1 MLWLYL
7 ITVSSLLCPGGLAS
21 NSDKSPTKYIL
32 YDINPGE
39 GFNLRRDVY
48 MRMAVFVRYFY
59 KCLSHEKKIEICSE
73 S

>member
-7 ITVSSLLCPGGLAS
+7 VTYLLCPGGLAS
-21 NSDKSPTKYIL
+21 DSDKRPTKYIL

-48 MRMAVFVRYFY
+48 MRMAVFVRYLT
-59 KCLSHEKKIEICSE
+59 CSSQQKIMEICLE

>member
-21 NSDKSPTKYIL
+21 NSDKRPTKYIL

-48 MRMAVFVRYFY
+48 MRMAVFVR
-59 KCLSHEKKIEICSE
+59 
-73 S
+73 